1 MKKWWNKFCDKFYTK
16 ATECLTNGGGY
27 ALFALA
33 LIAIAFAIVGF
44 YGQNGFDWRWFVFFH
59 LPLYI
64 FCAWALWQAM
74 KMYRST
80 LKDIEE
86 NKKKEDGKEKDD
98 NRC

>member
-1 MKKWWNKFCDKFYTK
+1 MKSWWNKICDKLYVKFNDF
-16 ATECLTNGGGY
+16 LTNGGGY
-27 ALFALA
+27 VIFLFALV
-33 LIAIAFAIVGF
+33 AIIFAIVGF
-44 YGQNGFDWRWFVFFH
+44 YGQNGFDWKWFVFFH

-86 NKKKEDGKEKDD
+86 RKNKENGRKGDY
-98 NRC
+98 RC